1 MTEAEEKYKLF
12 KELHDQGLSYAQI
25 ASKCNSTKSLVAY
38 YLGTKWQKDREK
50 IIEREKAKQEYEQI
64 IVDLIP
70 KCKNIND
77 ICKNLGIRATNT
89 NYSRINKIIEKYNID
104 TSHFYID
111 NTKEKVRKKY
121 TKEDIFKE
129 NSDYQKSKLKIRL
142 IEFGL
147 KEWKCEKCNRTEWE
161 GQQIPLEVHHIN
173 GINTDNRI
181 ENLQLLCP
189 NCHAITDN
197 YCGKNIKKEN
207 QLTIKH
213 KIKKCKYCGKEFSG
227 ASDFCSKECSTKSR
241 LDTLQKARLENN
253 ANAKLEYPSKEW
265 LEEAIKTRTFCDI
278 AKEFGVTDNT
288 IRRWCRHY
296 QLPATKIALGQN
308 NKQPIP
314 KKKCI
319 ICGKEYK
326 PQDRK
331 SVCCSIEC
339 SAKWAKLRNLLDE
352 NGNIIISKEDLLN
365 ARNKYYTKAD
375 LYRTLNI
382 KRNTLE
388 SLCEYYNIKLEK

>member
-12 KELHDQGLSYAQI
+12 KELHDQGLSYTQI
-25 ASKCNSTKSLVAY
+25 ALKCNSTKSLVAY
-38 YLGTKWQKDREK
+38 YLGTKWQKDKEK
-50 IIEREKAKQEYEQI
+50 TIEREKAKQEYEQI

-89 NYSRINKIIEKYNID
+89 NYSRINKIIEKYNIN
-104 TSHFYID
+104 TSHFCID
-111 NTKEKVRKKY
+111 NTKEKIRKKY

-147 KEWKCEKCNRTEWE
+147 KEWRCERCNRTEWE
-161 GQQIPLEVHHIN
+161 EQRIPLEVHHIN

-207 QLTIKH
+207 QLTVKH

-227 ASDFCSKECSTKSR
+227 QSDYCSKECSDKFR
-241 LDTLQKARLENN
+241 LEVLQKSRLENN
-253 ANAKLEYPSKEW
+253 KDANLEYPTKEW
-265 LEEAIKTRTFCDI
+265 LLNAIQTRTFTDI
-278 AKEFGVTDNT
+278 GKEFGVTDNT
-288 IRRWCRHY
+288 VRRWCKNHNIPYTKRDLN
-296 QLPATKIALGQN
+296 QLDLS
-308 NKQPIP
+308 PIP
-314 KKKCI
+314 IRKCI
-319 ICGKEYK
+319 VCGKEYK
-326 PQDRK
+326 PQDRQ
-331 SVCCSIEC
+331 SVCCSREC
-339 SAKWAKLRNLLDE
+339 GNKWAKLRFILDE
-352 NGNIIISKEDLLN
+352 NGNPIVSKEDLLE
-365 ARNKYYTKAD
+365 AWNKYKTKQK
-375 LYRTLNI
+375 LFEIFNI
-382 KRNTLE
+382 KRNVLN
-388 SLCEYYNIKLEK
+388 SLCEYYNIKFVK

>member
-12 KELHDQGLSYAQI
+12 KELHDQGLSYTQI

-50 IIEREKAKQEYEQI
+50 IIEQEKAKQEYEQI

-104 TSHFYID
+104 TSHFCID

-142 IEFGL
+142 VEFGL

-197 YCGKNIKKEN
+197 YCGKNIKKN
-207 QLTIKH
+207 NLLTVKH
-213 KIKKCKYCGKEFSG
+213 KIKKCRYCEKEFSG
-227 ASDFCSKECSTKSR
+227 TSDFCSKECSTKYR
-241 LDTLQKARLENN
+241 LENLQKARLENN

-308 NKQPIP
+308 NKLPIP

-339 SAKWAKLRNLLDE
+339 STKRAKLRNLLDE

-365 ARNKYYTKAD
+365 TWNKYHTKAD